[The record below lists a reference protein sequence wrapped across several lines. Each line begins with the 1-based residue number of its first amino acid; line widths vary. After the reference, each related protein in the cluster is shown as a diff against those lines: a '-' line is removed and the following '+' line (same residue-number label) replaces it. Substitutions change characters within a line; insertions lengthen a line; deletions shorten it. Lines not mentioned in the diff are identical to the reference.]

1 MWLDRT
7 IMLIGNDNVQKLKNS
22 SIAVFGIGGVGSYCA
37 EALVRAGIGNITLI
51 DGDIISDTNI
61 NRQLIADTTTIDKF
75 KVDIAKERYLKI
87 NPNLN
92 INTYNI
98 FFNTNT
104 DYIIKNYDYVVD
116 CIDSVSDKILLIQTC
131 VNQNIPILSSMGT
144 GNKLNPCLF
153 EISDISKTSVCP
165 LAKKIRKE
173 LRNIGISHLK
183 VLYYEPDGGKVF
195 ANTDIKGGVAIT
207 YHDNSIEFGAIKTIR
222 I

>member
-61 NRQLIADTTTIDKF
+61 NRQLIADTTTIGKF

-131 VNQNIPILSSMGT
+131 VNQNIPILSSMRT

-183 VLYYEPDGGKVF
+183 VLYSKEEPVIHSSTPSSISFVPGCAGLILASEVIK
-195 ANTDIKGGVAIT
+195 DILL
-207 YHDNSIEFGAIKTIR
+207 
-222 I
+222 

>member
-165 LAKKIRKE
+165 LLRK
-173 LRNIGISHLK
+173 
-183 VLYYEPDGGKVF
+183 
-195 ANTDIKGGVAIT
+195 
-207 YHDNSIEFGAIKTIR
+207 
-222 I
+222 